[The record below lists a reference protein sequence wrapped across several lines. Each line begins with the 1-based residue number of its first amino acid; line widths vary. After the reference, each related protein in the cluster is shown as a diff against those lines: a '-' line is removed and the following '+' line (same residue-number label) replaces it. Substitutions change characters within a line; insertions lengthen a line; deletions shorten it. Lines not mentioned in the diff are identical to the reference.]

1 VSAGV
6 LYVVGTPLGNLGD
19 LTARAADVLRSVHV
33 VAAEDTRRTRGLLH
47 HLDAH
52 PDLVSFHAHSDP
64 KKLTGL
70 LEQLRGGRTVA
81 LVTDAG
87 TPAISDPGAE
97 LVRGAHEAGIPVI
110 PVPGP
115 SAVITALSA
124 AGLPADR
131 FTFLGFPPRKG
142 RDRRELLEAAASSRW
157 TVVLYEAPTRL
168 TALLADL
175 TALCGPDR
183 PAVVARELTKVHEEV
198 RAGTLTDLMGYYE
211 EHEPRGEVTLVLSGS
226 PETPDVASPDPA
238 AVRARALALRA
249 EGLSRRDVVQRL
261 VEELHL
267 PRNEAYRLVTDA

>member
-1 VSAGV
+1 MSAGV

-19 LTARAADVLRSVHV
+19 LTARAADVLRGAHV
-33 VAAEDTRRTRGLLH
+33 VAAEDTRRTRGLLN

-52 PDLVSFHAHSDP
+52 PDLVSFHAHSDA
-64 KKLTGL
+64 KKLDGL
-70 LEQLRGGRTVA
+70 LEQLRAGRTVA

-97 LVRGAHEAGIPVI
+97 LVRRAHESRIPVI

-142 RDRRELLEAAASSRW
+142 RDRRELLQAAAASRW

-175 TALCGPDR
+175 VALCGPER

-198 RAGTLTDLMGYYE
+198 RAGTLAELMGYYE
-211 EHEPRGEVTLVLSGS
+211 EHEPRGEVTLVLGGS